1 MHDYMVL
8 IQPWAVYVKERGFF
22 IEQGDLR
29 DAWGKAWRR
38 VKARDIESARRKG
51 LKMYRFE
58 GGKRIQY
65 EPPLFAAHL

>member
-1 MHDYMVL
+1 MRDFMVL

-22 IEQGDLR
+22 IQQGGNR

-51 LKMYRFE
+51 LKMHRFE
-58 GGKRIQY
+58 KGKRIEYQLS
-65 EPPLFAAHL
+65 EMTQL

>member
-1 MHDYMVL
+1 
-8 IQPWAVYVKERGFF
+8 
-22 IEQGDLR
+22 
-29 DAWGKAWRR
+29 